1 MRAALAR
8 LLQHGDSQRL
18 AASTLLP
25 RREPDCGGEPGRAA
39 PDNQDID
46 IEGFPLQTSL
56 LYDSVSRAAISAG
69 TTSNRSPTMPKSA
82 TSKIGASASLLTATI
97 VRAPFIPTRC

>member
-8 LLQHGDSQRL
+8 LLQHGDSQRF
-18 AASTLLP
+18 ATITLLP
-25 RREPDCGGEPGRAA
+25 RREPDCGGEPSRAA

-56 LYDSVSRAAISAG
+56 LFPD
-69 TTSNRSPTMPKSA
+69 
-82 TSKIGASASLLTATI
+82 L
-97 VRAPFIPTRC
+97 